1 MRLSF
6 FVLLVAITFALS
18 LEKKNQELS
27 RTNGVLLQA
36 LRELTT
42 SNEAQAEKA
51 VADPWGSYSGP
62 SKDCYSFNKNCNGCR
77 GYLASCCS
85 DKNCAGGRQCK
96 AGVWSYS
103 CDNTAEQ
110 EAEVAEDAACYN
122 RCRQA
127 GGGFSECSSDCGYAE
142 RAVGNSQCD
151 HINDGNKSYKCN
163 SYYKKIVKC
172 DICQDDDASAVDNSA
187 INDEIRK
194 QEESV
199 GFYGTYKCLAR
210 NNCISE
216 CQEDDSS
223 KSWYGCMKECPK
235 SLCDKDAASESMDPE
250 DEEDDDSEEEAVGL
264 TCSKDG
270 FEGTVTSDSWC
281 DKRDGVWMHKCSD
294 CKHGYYWYW
303 WHTYCCTRGK
313 SGCTCAYN

>member
-1 MRLSF
+1 MKLSF
-6 FVLLVAITFALS
+6 FVLFVAITFALS
-18 LEKKNQELS
+18 SQSLKQKNQELS

-96 AGVWSYS
+96 AGIWSYS
-103 CDNTAEQ
+103 CDNTAE
-110 EAEVAEDAACYN
+110 
-122 RCRQA
+122 
-127 GGGFSECSSDCGYAE
+127 
-142 RAVGNSQCD
+142 
-151 HINDGNKSYKCN
+151 
-163 SYYKKIVKC
+163 
-172 DICQDDDASAVDNSA
+172 
-187 INDEIRK
+187 

-223 KSWYGCMKECPK
+223 KSWYSCMKECPK

>member
-62 SKDCYSFNKNCNGCR
+62 SKDCYSFNKHCHGCR
-77 GYLASCCS
+77 GYLDSCCS

-96 AGVWSYS
+96 AGIWSYS

-110 EAEVAEDAACYN
+110 
-122 RCRQA
+122 
-127 GGGFSECSSDCGYAE
+127 E

-151 HINDGNKSYKCN
+151 HINDDNKSSKCN

-172 DICQDDDASAVDNSA
+172 DICLDDDAGAVDNSA

-210 NNCISE
+210 NDCIST
-216 CQEDDSS
+216 CQDEDSS
-223 KSWYGCMKECPK
+223 KSWFACMRECPK

-250 DEEDDDSEEEAVGL
+250 DEEDDDSAEEAVGL

-313 SGCTCAYN
+313 SGCSCAYN